1 MSKRDIDPKDPV
13 VRQASFG
20 AVVDSFIRSDIGVY
34 LIQRAEKEVETAVE
48 ELKRVDAKD
57 GKAIEK
63 IQNRIW
69 RAESIQQYLG
79 DAIMAGAEA
88 LKILDGEE

>member
-1 MSKRDIDPKDPV
+1 
-13 VRQASFG
+13 
-20 AVVDSFIRSDIGVY
+20 
-34 LIQRAEKEVETAVE
+34 
-48 ELKRVDAKD
+48 VDAKD